1 MPLNKLQPIAAAP
14 ANFWAFFS
22 SFWFFYCF
30 FLCLPLC
37 LGGLYAARALL
48 FTVGISCWYLIT
60 AELPHERPD
69 VPHKLRRIRGCHAGA
84 AFRNRRICYRRV
96 LPSAAMGN
104 VRSLLNKMY
113 ELMALTWLQRDCRE
127 CNIML
132 FTVKW
137 LNNTHSEHRG
147 SSGWFQRAVRG

>member
-1 MPLNKLQPIAAAP
+1 MNKLQPIAAAP
-14 ANFWAFFS
+14 ANLWAFFS
-22 SFWFFYCF
+22 SFWLFYCF
-30 FLCLPLC
+30 FFVYRYIWGACT
-37 LGGLYAARALL
+37 ARALL

-84 AFRNRRICYRRV
+84 AWQNRRICYRPV
-96 LPSAAMGN
+96 LPSAVMGN

-127 CNIML
+127 CSIMV